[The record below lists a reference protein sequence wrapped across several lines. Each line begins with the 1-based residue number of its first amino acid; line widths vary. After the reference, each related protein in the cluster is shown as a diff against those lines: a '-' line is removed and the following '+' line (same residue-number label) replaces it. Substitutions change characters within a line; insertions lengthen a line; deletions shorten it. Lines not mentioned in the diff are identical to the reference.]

1 MYRAYTLLLMG
12 IWMAILPYLG
22 FPNSWKNVLFI
33 LSGLVLV
40 YFSYTL
46 YKEVKEKEEKKDFDN
61 FSENN
66 NFNDKEI

>member
-1 MYRAYTLLLMG
+1 MG